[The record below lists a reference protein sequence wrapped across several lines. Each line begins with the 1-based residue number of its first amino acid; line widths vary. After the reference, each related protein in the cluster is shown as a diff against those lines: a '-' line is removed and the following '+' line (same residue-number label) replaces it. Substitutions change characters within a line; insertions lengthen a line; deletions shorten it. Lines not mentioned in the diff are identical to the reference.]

1 MRALDHLVVAART
14 IAEGV
19 DWCEA
24 TLGVRP
30 TAGGQHLFMGT
41 HNRVFEVSSAA
52 FPRSYLEII
61 AIDPTLPA
69 PAQPRWFDLDDPALQ
84 QQLARGPALVH
95 RVDRVDDIDAARV
108 ALLADGIDCGAVM
121 QAERGALRWRI
132 TLRADGRRAPTL
144 IEWAGAH
151 PTDAMSASGVQLDSL
166 NGDHLPLSAVF
177 ITPRGRVTLAAPAP
191 APALKA

>member
-1 MRALDHLVVAART
+1 MRTLDHLVVAART
-14 IAEGV
+14 LAEGV

-41 HNRVFEVSSAA
+41 RNRVFDVSSAA
-52 FPRSYLEII
+52 FPRSYLEIV
-61 AIDPTLPA
+61 AVDPSLPA
-69 PAQPRWFDLDDPALQ
+69 PPQSRWFDLDDPALQ
-84 QQLARGPALVH
+84 EQLARGPALVH
-95 RVDRVDDIDAARV
+95 RVDRVDDIDAAHT
-108 ALLADGIDCGAVM
+108 ALLADGIDCGVVT

-166 NGDHLPLSAVF
+166 SDDYLPLSAVL
-177 ITPRGRVTLAAPAP
+177 ITPRGRVTLAALP
-191 APALKA
+191 LKA